1 MDTHCPPLYS
11 TVLTTHHPH
20 WDTQEDASHQAM
32 HSTQPFRPQE
42 YPRLSSNL
50 TELSLQVYEVP
61 DHLASQSQQQ
71 NYTPPEFFEPK
82 PSFPETNQQ
91 GVLNS
96 SSDFQAQHV
105 QSYLSFK
112 PNNYKSIAASFTGS
126 NSSSANATEFNMTP
140 FYEDLQAYMSS
151 DTDGLRNSVPN
162 TAKPLEGNSH
172 EENKLVDGAKWNHE
186 VIAKQ
191 AVRKLFGRVRSRT
204 RLSPPST
211 LKELY
216 QAGFNSLNARMCR
229 DLLYKWAIIMGKPK
243 GSRHVKKPSWWPETV
258 RYASASE
265 LDGLEI
271 KAVLFHFFYSQQNC
285 VLFGKFY
292 AARRDINITE
302 KDEKTL
308 SWILS
313 IRHVFKTDIKLPL
326 P

>member
-1 MDTHCPPLYS
+1 MASGIPFQILRSLWKVIHMKK
-11 TVLTTHHPH
+11 TVCQP
-20 WDTQEDASHQAM
+20 EDSKD
-32 HSTQPFRPQE
+32 
-42 YPRLSSNL
+42 N
-50 TELSLQVYEVP
+50 
-61 DHLASQSQQQ
+61 
-71 NYTPPEFFEPK
+71 
-82 PSFPETNQQ
+82 
-91 GVLNS
+91 
-96 SSDFQAQHV
+96 
-105 QSYLSFK
+105 
-112 PNNYKSIAASFTGS
+112 
-126 NSSSANATEFNMTP
+126 
-140 FYEDLQAYMSS
+140 
-151 DTDGLRNSVPN
+151 TDIRYI
-162 TAKPLEGNSH
+162 E
-172 EENKLVDGAKWNHE
+172 LVDGAKWNHE

-229 DLLYKWAIIMGKPK
+229 DLLYKWAIFMGKPK

-265 LDGLEI
+265 LDGLDQSSSFSFLLQST
-271 KAVLFHFFYSQQNC
+271 KLCF
-285 VLFGKFY
+285 FGKFY